1 MSLGPLP
8 YDTGNIISFNI
19 VELTNLVANFW
30 TAHHYNLVLQIPQVQ
45 TLDKLKDTIDI
56 NILSLAI
63 GKIVLI
69 VLKDNSYDRLLSNIS
84 YCHPKW
90 CFKSWADFFFYSG

>member
-1 MSLGPLP
+1 MSLGPFP
-8 YDTGNIISFNI
+8 YDTGNISFNI
-19 VELTNLVANFW
+19 VKLANLVANFW

-56 NILSLAI
+56 SILSLAI

-69 VLKDNSYDRLLSNIS
+69 VLKDNSYI
-84 YCHPKW
+84 
-90 CFKSWADFFFYSG
+90 